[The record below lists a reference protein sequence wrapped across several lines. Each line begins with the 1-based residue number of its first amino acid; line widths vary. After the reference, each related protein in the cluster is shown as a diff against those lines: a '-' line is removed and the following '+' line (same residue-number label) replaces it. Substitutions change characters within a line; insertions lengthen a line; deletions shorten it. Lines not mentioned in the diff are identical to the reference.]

1 VNDRSE
7 WGIAGLGVLLAVL
20 VGLGGI
26 GVGAGLVIG
35 GAIDPLSNDT
45 ESAVAA
51 AATANLLDCRGGL
64 PVDMVY
70 DGDSVL
76 AVGIDASG
84 SWVAVRRPGD
94 LTSVGWLPASQLDP
108 DGDLANLPGRPCH
121 GLNDGAVIVP
131 TDEPEDTPTSATTS
145 TTTTSS
151 TTLPP
156 TDTTLPPTDTT
167 APPNTTTPPDTTI
180 PPTDTTAPP
189 PDTTLPPTDTTAP
202 PQDTQPPIVSEVLVL
217 PDVIFPGSCS
227 PSDYDIYGSVYATVT
242 GETSVSAMLSWKY
255 LPTSLYEYSGTLPV
269 SVEPGS
275 GSIQLIGH
283 VSDLPD
289 PYPAYTSAPQAT
301 VEFRWIVGDGSGNA
315 SSAIATASVGRCS

>member
-35 GAIDPLSNDT
+35 GAVDPLSDDI
-45 ESAVAA
+45 ESATTA

-76 AVGIDASG
+76 AVGIDSSG
-84 SWVAVRRPGD
+84 SWIAIRRPGD

-108 DGDLANLPGRPCH
+108 DGDLAGLPVLSCD
-121 GLNDGAVIVP
+121 GLNGAVVVTSDP
-131 TDEPEDTPTSATTS
+131 DEDPSTEETTS
-145 TTTTSS
+145 TTSTSS
-151 TTLPP
+151 TTL
-156 TDTTLPPTDTT
+156 
-167 APPNTTTPPDTTI
+167 APPDTTI

-189 PDTTLPPTDTTAP
+189 DTTTPPDTTIPPPPDTTTPDTTLPPPPDTTAP
-202 PQDTQPPIVSEVLVL
+202 PQDTQPPVLSEVLVL
-217 PDVIFPGSCS
+217 PDVIFPGTCS
-227 PSDYDIYGSVYATVT
+227 PSDHDVYASVYATVT
-242 GETSVSAMLSWKY
+242 GETSVSATLSWKY
-255 LPTSLYEYSGTLPV
+255 SPTSLYEFSGTLPV

-289 PYPAYTSAPQAT
+289 PYPAYTSGPQAT
-301 VEFRWIVGDGSGNA
+301 VEFRWIVRDDSGNA
-315 SSAIATASVGRCS
+315 SSAIVTASVGRC